1 MKTQTKQ
8 KSRFRGFY
16 TALFPEPADDRCR
29 LCLCV
34 PPDQSDTGAEPQ
46 FPERTDGTDRSRIET
61 EPYEAPVVGVQTDVA
76 KPAETTAPPAATT
89 APATETAATAAETVP
104 ETAPPEE
111 TPVHQLTPPL
121 ADFAI
126 LNPFSDGELI
136 KSETTGTWQTH
147 NGVDLSCA
155 AGADVFAIDTG
166 TVSKV
171 CSDALWGYTVTID
184 HDNGVTSR
192 YCGLDGSLEVR
203 EGDTVQTGQKNR
215 CDRCQS
221 GLGEC
226 PGTAPASGSAEKRR
240 VCRSHGIFRLITAHK
255 KRDDVSTVPYILF
268 RLLCMLFR
276 QIPVGVKAM
285 EIRSRSLG
293 HLCQGH

>member
-16 TALFPEPADDRCR
+16 TALFLSLLMIGAA
-29 LCLCV
+29 CV
-34 PPDQSDTGAEPQ
+34 FAYRQTSQTLEQNLNSLNEQMELTEAE
-46 FPERTDGTDRSRIET
+46 SET

-111 TPVHQLTPPL
+111 TPIHQLTPPL

-166 TVSKV
+166 TVSIPPLLTSPSTKMIPRLNPEMIRFRNGKWKGMGSASKGYSLRIRPFPPAIFLSSGA
-171 CSDALWGYTVTID
+171 CSDG
-184 HDNGVTSR
+184 
-192 YCGLDGSLEVR
+192 
-203 EGDTVQTGQKNR
+203 
-215 CDRCQS
+215 
-221 GLGEC
+221 
-226 PGTAPASGSAEKRR
+226 
-240 VCRSHGIFRLITAHK
+240 
-255 KRDDVSTVPYILF
+255 
-268 RLLCMLFR
+268 
-276 QIPVGVKAM
+276 
-285 EIRSRSLG
+285 
-293 HLCQGH
+293 

>member
-16 TALFPEPADDRCR
+16 TALFLSLLMIGAA
-29 LCLCV
+29 CV
-34 PPDQSDTGAEPQ
+34 FAYRQTSQTLEQNLNSLNEQMELTEAE
-46 FPERTDGTDRSRIET
+46 SET

-111 TPVHQLTPPL
+111 APVHQLTPPL

-171 CSDALWGYTVTID
+171 CSDALWGYRK
-184 HDNGVTSR
+184 SS
-192 YCGLDGSLEVR
+192 Y
-203 EGDTVQTGQKNR
+203 Q
-215 CDRCQS
+215 
-221 GLGEC
+221 
-226 PGTAPASGSAEKRR
+226 
-240 VCRSHGIFRLITAHK
+240 
-255 KRDDVSTVPYILF
+255 
-268 RLLCMLFR
+268 
-276 QIPVGVKAM
+276 
-285 EIRSRSLG
+285 
-293 HLCQGH
+293 

>member
-16 TALFPEPADDRCR
+16 TALFLSLLMIGAA
-29 LCLCV
+29 CV
-34 PPDQSDTGAEPQ
+34 FAYRQTSQTLEQNLNSLNEQMELTEAE
-46 FPERTDGTDRSRIET
+46 SET

-111 TPVHQLTPPL
+111 APVHRLTPPL

-203 EGDTVQTGQKNR
+203 EGDTVQTGQKIGMTGASP
-215 CDRCQS
+215 DLESALEPHLHLEVQKS
-221 GLGEC
+221 GVYVD
-226 PGTAPASGSAEKRR
+226 PTAYFG
-240 VCRSHGIFRLITAHK
+240 
-255 KRDDVSTVPYILF
+255 
-268 RLLCMLFR
+268 
-276 QIPVGVKAM
+276 
-285 EIRSRSLG
+285 
-293 HLCQGH
+293 

>member
-1 MKTQTKQ
+1 MTDCFQRIVCRNLLNSKAILNKAVRRFPKNLLQ
-8 KSRFRGFY
+8 KKRRNVYMNLHWKKAAALLLAGVL
-16 TALFPEPADDRCR
+16 TAGTLSAFPAAAEDA
-29 LCLCV
+29 V
-34 PPDQSDTGAEPQ
+34 PSDTA
-46 FPERTDGTDRSRIET
+46 S
-61 EPYEAPVVGVQTDVA
+61 AP
-76 KPAETTAPPAATT
+76 
-89 APATETAATAAETVP
+89 TAAETVP
-104 ETAPPEE
+104 ETVPPEE
-111 TPVHQLTPPL
+111 APVHQLTPPL

-203 EGDTVQTGQKNR
+203 EGDTVQTGQKIGVTGASP
-215 CDRCQS
+215 DLESALEPHLHLEVQKS
-221 GLGEC
+221 GVYVD
-226 PGTAPASGSAEKRR
+226 PTAYFG
-240 VCRSHGIFRLITAHK
+240 
-255 KRDDVSTVPYILF
+255 
-268 RLLCMLFR
+268 
-276 QIPVGVKAM
+276 
-285 EIRSRSLG
+285 
-293 HLCQGH
+293 

>member
-1 MKTQTKQ
+1 MNLHWKKAA
-8 KSRFRGFY
+8 
-16 TALFPEPADDRCR
+16 ALLLAGVLTVGTLSAFPAAAEDA
-29 LCLCV
+29 V
-34 PPDQSDTGAEPQ
+34 PSDTA
-46 FPERTDGTDRSRIET
+46 S
-61 EPYEAPVVGVQTDVA
+61 AP
-76 KPAETTAPPAATT
+76 
-89 APATETAATAAETVP
+89 TAAETVP

-111 TPVHQLTPPL
+111 TPIHQLTPPL

-184 HDNGVTSR
+184 HDNGVTRRYCGALPPETAVPSR

-203 EGDTVQTGQKNR
+203 EGDTVQTGQKIGVTGASP
-215 CDRCQS
+215 DLESALEPHLHLEVQKS
-221 GLGEC
+221 GVYVD
-226 PGTAPASGSAEKRR
+226 PTAYFG
-240 VCRSHGIFRLITAHK
+240 
-255 KRDDVSTVPYILF
+255 
-268 RLLCMLFR
+268 
-276 QIPVGVKAM
+276 
-285 EIRSRSLG
+285 
-293 HLCQGH
+293 

>member
-1 MKTQTKQ
+1 M
-8 KSRFRGFY
+8 
-16 TALFPEPADDRCR
+16 
-29 LCLCV
+29 
-34 PPDQSDTGAEPQ
+34 
-46 FPERTDGTDRSRIET
+46 
-61 EPYEAPVVGVQTDVA
+61 QTDVA

-104 ETAPPEE
+104 ETVPPEE
-111 TPVHQLTPPL
+111 APVHQLTPPL

-203 EGDTVQTGQKNR
+203 EGDTVQTGQKIGVTGASP
-215 CDRCQS
+215 DLESALEPHLHLEVQKS
-221 GLGEC
+221 GVYVD
-226 PGTAPASGSAEKRR
+226 PTAYFG
-240 VCRSHGIFRLITAHK
+240 
-255 KRDDVSTVPYILF
+255 
-268 RLLCMLFR
+268 
-276 QIPVGVKAM
+276 
-285 EIRSRSLG
+285 
-293 HLCQGH
+293 

>member
-16 TALFPEPADDRCR
+16 TALFLSLLMIGAA
-29 LCLCV
+29 CV
-34 PPDQSDTGAEPQ
+34 FAYRQTSQTLEQNLNSLNEQMELTEAE
-46 FPERTDGTDRSRIET
+46 SET

-76 KPAETTAPPAATT
+76 KPAETTAPP
-89 APATETAATAAETVP
+89 
-104 ETAPPEE
+104 EE
-111 TPVHQLTPPL
+111 APVHQLTPPL

-203 EGDTVQTGQKNR
+203 EGDTVQTGQKIGVTGASP
-215 CDRCQS
+215 DLESALEPHLHLEVQKS
-221 GLGEC
+221 GVYVD
-226 PGTAPASGSAEKRR
+226 PTAYFG
-240 VCRSHGIFRLITAHK
+240 
-255 KRDDVSTVPYILF
+255 
-268 RLLCMLFR
+268 
-276 QIPVGVKAM
+276 
-285 EIRSRSLG
+285 
-293 HLCQGH
+293 